1 MFDLFM
7 TGSETTST
15 SLTYVV
21 LYCLHHPRE
30 AQKVREEVDRVV
42 GRERRPHADDREN
55 VGQCL
60 LLLLLLLQQ
69 QLFLFLLVLV
79 VWLLHLQKLL
89 LLLFAFTVDK

>member
-30 AQKVREEVDRVV
+30 AQKVREEADRVV
-42 GRERRPHADDREN
+42 GRERRPQADDREK

-60 LLLLLLLQQ
+60 LLLLLLF
-69 QLFLFLLVLV
+69 LFLFLLVLV

-89 LLLFAFTVDK
+89 LLLFAFTLDK